1 MLARWLIR
9 LRAFLRGRRVDSEFD
24 EELGYHLEQ
33 QIRLNRELGMSRED
47 ARCAALRE
55 LGNPLQLREEARETW
70 RWRRLDELGHDIR
83 YAVRGLRDHPGFSAV
98 AILSLGFGIGATTTL
113 FSVID
118 ALDFRPPPF
127 HQPDRLVF
135 LTELWPETEPD
146 CPRCTALTWSATAN
160 EWRTRTSSFEAFGL
174 IYDMSYLCLEDAGVS
189 DCPGLGLASPGFFGV
204 LGVRPAL
211 GREFLPEDA
220 LPGAAAVVVLSHDTW
235 KGRFHG
241 DPTVIGRRLEYA
253 EDRTFS
259 TRQSSTIV
267 GVLPEGFRFTL
278 DHPFWMPL
286 TDDSVRR
293 DTTVVARLKPGIAR
307 AAADAELSAV
317 HRGLVAARPDAYKG
331 PDAAV
336 RPLREALGRRRGEG
350 RGTLFAIATIVLLIA
365 VLNVAGMFTARATAR
380 HQELTVRRAL
390 GASSARLVRQLLVEG
405 GTLGLA
411 GGLLGVTMATWGVGF
426 ASLSFGMERYGPPPQ
441 LDHRVL
447 AFATGLSII
456 AGLLAALLPAVGVG
470 RTDLYSALREPVAS
484 GRKERA
490 GWTPRVL
497 LVGQIAAGLVLL
509 SAAGLL
515 GSEYLK
521 LRYLDIGYDPVNV
534 YEASLSWPYREE
546 PELMRPEAERARALI
561 ERIPGVVSAS
571 LRYRNLAR
579 PAIIRA
585 EGRFDPGGEEELS
598 AAPPVDRVDADYF
611 ETLGIGIVAGRSF
624 SEDDDGSAPL
634 VAIVNRA
641 AASAYWPG
649 RSALGQRLFLG
660 DNASAGEWV
669 SVVGV
674 VEDVERGD
682 YVRRHLPTLYRPLAQ
697 SRLYHPYIL
706 VDFKVAESRPEV
718 LGMVQS
724 ELREALGIPIRP
736 VTSHEGALADKFLS
750 QRINAVALNLFAAF
764 ALLLASV
771 GIYGNVAYAVTRRT
785 REIGIRVALGAE
797 RANVLALLARSGIA
811 IAFAGVTLGCLGSL
825 ALTRIMQS
833 FVSTTSVTDPW
844 VLGGAA
850 FLMASAV
857 LLATY
862 LPARRATAVDPTV
875 ALRNQ

>member
-24 EELGYHLEQ
+24 EELRYHLEQ

-55 LGNPLQLREEARETW
+55 LGNPLQLRDEARETW

-83 YAVRGLRDHPGFSAV
+83 YAVRALRDHPGFSAV

-135 LTELWPETEPD
+135 LNELWPENDPD
-146 CPRCTALTWSATAN
+146 CPPCDALRTTSSATAN
-160 EWRTRTSSFEAFGL
+160 EWRTRTSSYEAFGL
-174 IYDMSYLCLEDAGVS
+174 THYSSLCLEDAGVS
-189 DCPGLGLASPGFFGV
+189 DCPGVGLASPGFFGV

-220 LPGAAAVVVLSHDTW
+220 LPGATAVVVLSHDTW

-241 DPTVIGRRLEYA
+241 DPTVVGQRLEYA
-253 EDRTFS
+253 EDSTFA
-259 TRQSSTIV
+259 TRHSSTIV
-267 GVLPEGFRFTL
+267 GVLPEGFRFRR
-278 DHPFWMPL
+278 DYPFWMPL
-286 TDDSVRR
+286 TDDW
-293 DTTVVARLKPGIAR
+293 DTTVVARLKPGIAP

-317 HRGLVAARPDAYKG
+317 HRRLVAARPDVHKG

-336 RPLREALGRRRGEG
+336 RPLREALARHVGQ
-350 RGTLFAIATIVLLIA
+350 GTLFAISTIVLLIA

-426 ASLSFGMERYGPPPQ
+426 ASLSFGMGRNGPPAQ

-484 GRKERA
+484 GRKGRA

-497 LVGQIAAGLVLL
+497 LVGQIAAGLILL

-534 YEASLSWPYREE
+534 YEARLNWPYREE

-571 LRYRNLAR
+571 LRYLSGSR

-585 EGRFDPGGEEELS
+585 EGLFPGGEEELS
-598 AAPPVDRVDADYF
+598 APVVDRVDADYF

-641 AASAYWPG
+641 AASAYLPG

-660 DNASAGEWV
+660 DSASAGEWV
-669 SVVGV
+669 TVVGV
-674 VEDVERGD
+674 VEDVERGE
-682 YVRRHLPTLYRPLAQ
+682 YVRRHLPRLYRPLAQ
-697 SRLYHPYIL
+697 SRLYHPYIT
-706 VDFKVAESRPEV
+706 VDFKVAESHPEV

-724 ELREALGIPIRP
+724 ELRETLGSPIRP
-736 VTSHEGALADKFLS
+736 VTSHEGELAELFLS

-797 RANVLALLARSGIA
+797 RGNVLALLARSGIA
-811 IAFAGVTLGCLGSL
+811 IAFAGVTLGFLGSL

-862 LPARRATAVDPTV
+862 LPARRAMAVDPTV

>member
-55 LGNPLQLREEARETW
+55 LGNPLQLRDEARETW

-83 YAVRGLRDHPGFSAV
+83 YAVRALRDHPGFSAV

-127 HQPDRLVF
+127 HQPERLVF
-135 LTELWPETEPD
+135 LAELWPETEPD
-146 CPRCTALTWSATAN
+146 CPRCPGRTWAATAN
-160 EWRTRTSSFEAFGL
+160 EWRTRTSSFEAFG
-174 IYDMSYLCLEDAGVS
+174 IQNDSYLCLEDAGVG
-189 DCPGLGLASPGFFGV
+189 DCPDVGYASPGFFGV

-241 DPTVIGRRLEYA
+241 DPTVIGRRFEYA
-253 EDRTFS
+253 EDSTFS

-267 GVLPEGFRFTL
+267 GVLPEGFRFRR
-278 DHPFWMPL
+278 DNPFWMPL
-286 TDDSVRR
+286 TDDSGRR
-293 DTTVVARLKPGIAR
+293 DTTVVARLKPGIAP

-336 RPLREALGRRRGEG
+336 RPLREALQWRRGEG

-365 VLNVAGMFTARATAR
+365 VLNVAGMFTARAAAR
-380 HQELTVRRAL
+380 HRELTVRRAL
-390 GASSARLVRQLLVEG
+390 GASGARLVRQLLVEG

-426 ASLSFGMERYGPPPQ
+426 ASLSFGMERNGPPAQ

-470 RTDLYSALREPVAS
+470 RTDLYSALREPAAS

-497 LVGQIAAGLVLL
+497 LVGQIAAGLILL

-521 LRYLDIGYDPVNV
+521 LRYLDVGYDPVNV
-534 YEASLSWPYREE
+534 YEARLNWPYREE
-546 PELMRPEAERARALI
+546 PELMRPEAERARAMI

-571 LRYRNLAR
+571 LRYISGSR

-585 EGRFDPGGEEELS
+585 EGLFPGGEEELS
-598 AAPPVDRVDADYF
+598 APVVNRVDADYF
-611 ETLGIGIVAGRSF
+611 ETLGIRIVAGRSF
-624 SEDDDGSAPL
+624 SEDDDRSAPL

-641 AASAYWPG
+641 AASAYLPG

-660 DNASAGEWV
+660 DSASAGEWV
-669 SVVGV
+669 TVVGV
-674 VEDVERGD
+674 VEDVERGE
-682 YVRRHLPTLYRPLAQ
+682 YVRRHLPRLYRPLAQ
-697 SRLYHPYIL
+697 SRLYHPYIT
-706 VDFKVAESRPEV
+706 VDFKVAESHPEV

-724 ELREALGIPIRP
+724 ALREALGSPIRP
-736 VTSHEGALADKFLS
+736 VTSHEGELADKFLS

-764 ALLLASV
+764 ALLLAGV

-797 RANVLALLARSGIA
+797 RGNVLALLARSGIA

-857 LLATY
+857 LVATY

-875 ALRNQ
+875 ALRDQ